1 MVYRVIHQVPDKRFA
16 SDCVCVTPANRGAQV
31 IAMNPMKE
39 VIGVLRLP
47 HGDEDVRV
55 ERVWSGDLLVTFAHD
70 LLRQCLRQAA
80 DEALIS

>member
-1 MVYRVIHQVPDKRFA
+1 
-16 SDCVCVTPANRGAQV
+16 
-31 IAMNPMKE
+31 MNPMKE